1 MTIGMNIKR
10 LRQNKGMT
18 QEKLGE
24 VLGISGQAVS
34 KWESGAALPDIMI
47 LPTLAVTVSRR

>member
-1 MTIGMNIKR
+1 
-10 LRQNKGMT
+10 MT

-34 KWESGAALPDIMI
+34 KWESGATLQDGAQVYSIISDKDVEKAL
-47 LPTLAVTVSRR
+47 